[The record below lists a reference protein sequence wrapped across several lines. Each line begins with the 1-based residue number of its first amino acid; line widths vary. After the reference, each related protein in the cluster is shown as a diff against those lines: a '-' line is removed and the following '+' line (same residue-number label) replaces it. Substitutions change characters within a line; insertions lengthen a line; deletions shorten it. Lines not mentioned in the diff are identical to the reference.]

1 MKKFYFLVTL
11 LLTNGVL
18 YSAEL
23 TKEGAEKKR
32 EGVKEKK
39 ESKEVALRESVITA
53 DKIEFDNKE
62 GVILFDENVLVD
74 DEQFIMRSD
83 RLIVFMEGT
92 NDVDQIMAIGNV
104 SMTNE
109 NRSARCEK
117 AVYTRKDGQIVLTEN
132 ATLEQI
138 GKKGGNVSGKR
149 IAIWLDDERMEV
161 SPGRVILPPG
171 TFKKVN
177 KKLVP

>member
-1 MKKFYFLVTL
+1 VKKVYWLMIL
-11 LLTNGVL
+11 LMAGGSLS
-18 YSAEL
+18 YAEVA
-23 TKEGAEKKR
+23 KENVEN
-32 EGVKEKK
+32 KK
-39 ESKEVALRESVITA
+39 ESEALPKRESAITA

-62 GVILFDENVLVD
+62 GVILFDQNVLVD

-83 RLIVFMEGT
+83 RLIVFMAGT
-92 NDVDQIMAIGNV
+92 NDVDQIMAIGHV
-104 SMTNE
+104 SLTNE

-117 AVYTRKDGQIVLTEN
+117 AVYTRKDGQIVMTGN
-132 ATLEQI
+132 ASLEQI
-138 GKKGGNVSGKR
+138 GKKGGAVSGTR

-171 TFKKVN
+171 TFKSVD